1 MAELLKVTGLKKYF
15 PRANKFLKAVDDVS
29 IHIDTQETL
38 GLVGESGS
46 GKSTLG
52 KSILRL
58 IEPTAGE
65 ITFEGLNFKKI
76 SGDTLREKR
85 KDMQIIFQDPLA
97 SLNPQ
102 MSIGESIEDPLT
114 VHRIGT
120 KSERKKKVKEM
131 LDIVGLGRRFLN
143 AFPNEFSGG
152 QQQRVGVARAL
163 ILNPKFIVC
172 DEPVSSLDV
181 SIQAQI
187 IKLLSDLKDKFG
199 LSFLFITHD
208 LAVIKYISDRVAV
221 MYLGK
226 LMELAKKED
235 LFKRPLH
242 PYTKALLES
251 VPKIPWDGKQQKK
264 YPVLK
269 GEIPSPID
277 LPSGCRFNT
286 RCPIA
291 IDECSQGP
299 EPELKE
305 VAKGHKVACIK
316 VER

>member
-1 MAELLKVTGLKKYF
+1 VPELLRVRGLKKYF
-15 PRANKFLKAVDDVS
+15 ERGNKFLKAVDDVS
-29 IHIDTQETL
+29 FDISTQETL

-58 IEPTAGE
+58 IEPTAGD
-65 ITFEGLNFKKI
+65 ITFENANFNRL
-76 SGDTLREKR
+76 SGERLREKR

-102 MSIGESIEDPLT
+102 MSIGETIEDPLII
-114 VHRIGT
+114 HNIGT
-120 KSERKKKVKEM
+120 KSQRKEKVREM
-131 LDIVGLGRRFLN
+131 LDIVGIGRKFVN

-152 QQQRVGVARAL
+152 QQQRVGIARAL

-187 IKLLSDLKDKFG
+187 IKLLSDLKDEFG
-199 LSFLFITHD
+199 LSYLFITHD

-226 LMELAKKED
+226 IMEMGDKAD
-235 LFKRPLH
+235 LFKKPLH
-242 PYTKALLES
+242 PYTKALLQS
-251 VPKIPWDGKQQKK
+251 VPKIPRHGKQQKK
-264 YPVLK
+264 YAVLK

-277 LPSGCRFNT
+277 LPGGCRFNT

-291 IDECSQGP
+291 TDECTHDP
-299 EPELKE
+299 EPELKD
-305 VAKGHKVACIK
+305 VAKGRKVACIK
-316 VER
+316 VK

>member
-15 PRANKFLKAVDDVS
+15 ERGNKFLRAVDDVS
-29 IHIDTQETL
+29 IHIDIQETL

-58 IEPTAGE
+58 MEPTAGE
-65 ITFEGLNFKKI
+65 ITFEGANFRKL
-76 SGDTLREKR
+76 SGDELREKR

-102 MSIGESIEDPLT
+102 MSIGETIEDPLNI
-114 VHRIGT
+114 HNIGS
-120 KSERKKKVKEM
+120 KWERKEKVMEM
-131 LDIVGLGRRFLN
+131 LDIVGLGRRFMN

-152 QQQRVGVARAL
+152 QQQRVGIARAL

-187 IKLLSDLKDKFG
+187 IKLLGDLKDEFG

-208 LAVIKYISDRVAV
+208 LAVIKFISDRVAV

-226 LMELAKKED
+226 IMEIGKKDEI
-235 LFKRPLH
+235 FKKPLH
-242 PYTKALLES
+242 PYTQALLES
-251 VPKIPWDGKQQKK
+251 VPKIPRDGKQQRN
-264 YPVLK
+264 YTVLK

-277 LPSGCRFNT
+277 LPGGCRFNT
-286 RCPIA
+286 RCPMVS
-291 IDECSQGP
+291 DECKRDP

-305 VAKGHKVACIK
+305 ITKGRKVACIK
-316 VER
+316 VKK